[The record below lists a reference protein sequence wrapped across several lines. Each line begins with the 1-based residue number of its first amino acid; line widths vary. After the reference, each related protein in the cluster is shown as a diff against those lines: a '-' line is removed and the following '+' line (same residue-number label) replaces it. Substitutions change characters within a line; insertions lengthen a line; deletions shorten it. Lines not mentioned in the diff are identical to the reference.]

1 MILRLEGVVKHYAW
15 GGYDYL
21 PHFLEKENKDQQP
34 FAEYWIGTHPDGDA
48 KVINGS
54 VERLSHLIS
63 QRTGS
68 KGTEDSLPFLLKVL
82 DVRDMLSIQLHPDKA
97 TAQIGYNREEAE
109 GIDRKAYNR
118 VYRDD
123 NHKPELM
130 VALSDFWL
138 VQGFKT
144 EIKIRETLNDRDELR
159 TLVSYLDQGGIQ
171 SLYEHVMTA
180 PQDEINQLLKP
191 LGKRIKPLY
200 ESNQLLKDDIDFWAA
215 RAFLTFNRKG
225 ICDRGILSLYLMN
238 LINLKPGEGSYQSPG
253 VLHAY
258 MEGQNVECMATSDNV
273 VRGGLTPKH
282 IDTKQLLEIISFDMG
297 EPEIKRPVSVDSF
310 NAYETPA
317 PDFQLM
323 TVTTSGKRS
332 LNINK
337 PGIILVVEGKCN
349 LSSTTEELTLDKG
362 CSVVI
367 YDEPNLSIDLPEEGL
382 VIVASEGT
390 SYRNQ

>member
-1 MILRLEGVVKHYAW
+1 MILRLEGTVKHYAW
-15 GGYDYL
+15 GGYEYL
-21 PHFLEKENKDQQP
+21 PNLFSQENKDQEP
-34 FAEYWIGTHPDGDA
+34 CAEYWLGTHPDGDA
-48 KVINGS
+48 QVIDGP
-54 VERLSHLIS
+54 VKHLSHLVS
-63 QRTGS
+63 HRNTT
-68 KGTEDSLPFLLKVL
+68 KGIKDSLPFLLKVL

-97 TAQIGYNREEAE
+97 TAEVGYQREETE

-118 VYRDD
+118 VYRDQ

-138 VQGFKT
+138 VQGFKQ
-144 EIKIRETLNDRDELR
+144 ESKIRETLNDRDELKK
-159 TLVSYLDQGGIQ
+159 LVFYLDQGSIQ
-171 SLYEHVMTA
+171 SLYNYIMTA

-200 ESNQLLKDDIDFWAA
+200 ESNQLSKDNIDFWAA

-282 IDTKQLLEIISFDMG
+282 IDTSQLLEIISFDMG
-297 EPEIKRPVSVDSF
+297 DPEIIKPGSSDSF
-310 NAYETPA
+310 NTYVTPA

-323 TVTTSGKRS
+323 TVTKAGNRS
-332 LNINK
+332 LNVSK
-337 PGIILVVEGKCN
+337 PRIILVVNGICRLTTN
-349 LSSTTEELTLDKG
+349 TEEVTLDRG
-362 CSVVI
+362 QSVVV
-367 YDEPNLSIDLPEEGL
+367 YDEPNLSIDLPDDGL
-382 VIVASEGT
+382 VIIASEGK
-390 SYRNQ
+390 

>member
-1 MILRLEGVVKHYAW
+1 MILRLEGIVKQYEW

-21 PHFLEKENKDQQP
+21 PHFIKQENTDQQP
-34 FAEYWIGTHPDGDA
+34 YAEYWIGTHPDGDA
-48 KVINGS
+48 KVIDGP

-63 QRTGS
+63 QQKEAEGI
-68 KGTEDSLPFLLKVL
+68 KDALPFLLKVL

-97 TAQIGYNREEAE
+97 TAEVGFKREEAE

-144 EIKIRETLNDRDELR
+144 ESKIRETLNDREELR
-159 TLVSYLDQGGIQ
+159 TLIKYMDQGGIQ
-171 SLYEHVMTA
+171 SLYEYIMTA
-180 PQDEINQLLKP
+180 PQEEINQLLKP

-200 ESNQLLKDDIDFWAA
+200 ETNQLAKDDIDFWAA

-282 IDTKQLLEIISFDMG
+282 IDTTQLLEIISFDMG
-297 EPEIKRPVSVDSF
+297 EPEIIRPESIDSF
-310 NAYETPA
+310 NTYDTPA
-317 PDFQLM
+317 PDFRLM
-323 TVTTSGKRS
+323 TVTKAGKRS
-332 LNINK
+332 LDISK
-337 PGIILVVEGKCN
+337 PRIILVVNGICR
-349 LSSTTEELTLDKG
+349 LTTTTEEFTLDRG
-362 CSVVI
+362 QSVVV
-367 YDEPNLSIDLPEEGL
+367 YDEPNLSIDLPDDGL
-382 VIVASEGT
+382 VIISSEGK
-390 SYRNQ
+390 